1 MLVSEGV
8 LLCMKAQLASQLPLY
23 SQSAPMGPD
32 TPEGLAEERVLSEH
46 PGPQLPGQTGQ
57 GTGALL
63 L

>member
-8 LLCMKAQLASQLPLY
+8 PLCMKAQVASQLPY

-32 TPEGLAEERVLSEH
+32 TQEELAEERVLSEH
-46 PGPQLPGQTGQ
+46 PGPPLPGQTGQ